1 VEVILKQFF
10 SKETVQPA
18 LIAVVAAAL
27 IALGAAGSATAATPA
42 PYFNG
47 FETDTNGWTGAN
59 RVASGSNGVT
69 SASGAYHAEAVGG
82 PFTNWGGY
90 TNEFPASGYT
100 TEVDIYLDPASGAVN
115 DTRFDWTSAIST
127 PAGTHRRDFVFNGGY
142 YDDATGP
149 GAGEPRFVF
158 SASTNSGRGSSF
170 PKNPARDPIAI
181 TEAGWYTFQHH
192 FYDDGT
198 GVLAVDL
205 TILDAG
211 GAVVHTWTLSDPSDV
226 IGVTVG
232 GNRYG
237 WFATNEF
244 SFLAFDNSRL
254 SVAVGPPTSAD
265 QCKQGG
271 WEQFNTPRTF
281 KNQGDCVSFAQNG
294 K

>member
-1 VEVILKQFF
+1 LKQFF
-10 SKETVQPA
+10 SKATVRPG

-27 IALGAAGSATAATPA
+27 VALGAAGSAVAATPA

-59 RVASGSNGVT
+59 RVASGTNGVT
-69 SASGAYHAEAVGG
+69 SASGAFHAEAVGG

-90 TNEFPASGYT
+90 TNEFPANGYT
-100 TEVDIYLDPASGAVN
+100 TAVDIYLDPASGTVN

-127 PAGTHRRDFVFNGGY
+127 PATTHRRDFVFNGGY
-142 YDDATGP
+142 YNDATGP
-149 GAGEPRFVF
+149 GAGPRFVF
-158 SASTNSGRGSSF
+158 SASNNTGRGNSF
-170 PKNPARDPIAI
+170 PQNPARDPIAI
-181 TEAGWYTFQHH
+181 TAAGWYTFQHH
-192 FYDDGT
+192 FYNNGS

-205 TILDAG
+205 SILGPG
-211 GAVVHTWTLSDPSDV
+211 GAPVHTWTLSDPSDV
-226 IGVTVG
+226 IGVEVG

-265 QCKQGG
+265 QCKKGG

-281 KNQGDCVSFAQNG
+281 KNQGDCVSFVQNG

>member
-1 VEVILKQFF
+1 MKQSF
-10 SKETVQPA
+10 SKETLWPG

-27 IALGAAGSATAATPA
+27 LALGAAGSAVAATPA

-59 RVASGSNGVT
+59 RVMSGTNGVT
-69 SASGAYHAEAVGG
+69 SASGAWHAEAVGSDT
-82 PFTNWGGY
+82 FTNWGGY
-90 TNEFPASGYT
+90 TDQFPAGGYT
-100 TEVDIYLDPASGAVN
+100 TAVDIYLDPASVAAN
-115 DTRFDWTSAIST
+115 DTRFDWTSAINT
-127 PAGTHRRDFVFNGGY
+127 PANTHRRDFVFNGGY
-142 YDDATGP
+142 YNDATGP
-149 GAGEPRFVF
+149 GAGDSRFVF
-158 SASTNSGRGSSF
+158 SASNNAGRANSF
-170 PKNPARDPIAI
+170 PKNPGRDPIAI
-181 TEAGWYTFQHH
+181 TDAGWYTFQHEFH
-192 FYDDGT
+192 DNGS

-205 TILDAG
+205 SILDAG

-226 IGVTVG
+226 IGTTVG

-237 WFATNEF
+237 WFAQNDF

-265 QCKQGG
+265 QCKKGG

-281 KNQGDCVSFAQNG
+281 KNQGDCVSFVQNG